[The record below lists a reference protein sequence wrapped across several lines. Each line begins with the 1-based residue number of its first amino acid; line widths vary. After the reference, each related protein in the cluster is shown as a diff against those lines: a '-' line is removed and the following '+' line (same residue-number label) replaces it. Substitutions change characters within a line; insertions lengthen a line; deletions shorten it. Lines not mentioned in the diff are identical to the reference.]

1 LIHADVMIYIVD
13 DDRAV
18 RKSMVRLMRS
28 AGYPARAFASA
39 EEYLGDVHDADM
51 AAACMILDL
60 HLPGMTGPDLQ
71 HVINGRKRPVPVV
84 ILTAS
89 HDAGLCAKALASGA
103 TTLLRKPCHSTV
115 LLGAVADALQQSS
128 PPETPSAAPPSA
140 SPTAHTAHTA
150 STGSEGSGDAR
161 TGPDSPDAPG
171 APDTPNDPDHFVLEE
186 RRAVYRPAG
195 SVSFDRAVA
204 LVRAAIAAANRN
216 GVHSLL
222 VDTTALTGFRS
233 PDTFERFLAVVQ
245 WAVEARPGVRLAIVA
260 REELIH
266 PQKFGMLVAANMR
279 FVSNIFTTEHE
290 ARAWLAAWESQ

>member
-1 LIHADVMIYIVD
+1 MIYIVD

-39 EEYLGDVHDADM
+39 EEYLGDVHDADK

-60 HLPGMTGPDLQ
+60 HLPGMTGADLQ
-71 HVINGRKRPVPVV
+71 QVISSRSRPVPVV
-84 ILTAS
+84 IVTAS

-128 PPETPSAAPPSA
+128 PPATPSAAPPPA
-140 SPTAHTAHTA
+140 SPAAHTET
-150 STGSEGSGDAR
+150 TGPEEFVGGR
-161 TGPDSPDAPG
+161 TGPEGPDAPG
-171 APDTPNDPDHFVLEE
+171 APDTPNTPNDPDNFVLEE
-186 RRAVYRPAG
+186 RRAVYRPVG

-204 LVRAAIAAANRN
+204 LVRAAIAATHRN
-216 GVHSLL
+216 GVRALL
-222 VDTTALTGFRS
+222 VDSTALTGFRS

-245 WAVEARPGVRLAIVA
+245 WAVEARPGVRMAMVA

-290 ARAWLAAWESQ
+290 ARAWLATWESQ